1 MGSEVINA
9 LIKIQVLVAYNV
21 SNKPRND
28 CIIVDATFHSD
39 GGNMKYLYVG
49 SGTVAIQK
57 MGDQARFVQLN
68 LAPYQFVIL
77 Q

>member
-1 MGSEVINA
+1 
-9 LIKIQVLVAYNV
+9 
-21 SNKPRND
+21 
-28 CIIVDATFHSD
+28 
-39 GGNMKYLYVG
+39 MKYLYVG